1 MDRNAPPARRSV
13 NSHAGAFRAELTG
26 LGLKE
31 DADTLAESAAQR
43 IEADILGGVLAPDSR
58 LGVTETSAR
67 YGVGA
72 TPLREA
78 LSRLAARGLVNA
90 IGKRGF
96 RVQSIS
102 REDLADIIRIRSV
115 LEREAIRLSIAA
127 GDGAWEGAIVG
138 ALHQLK
144 RYIAENHKG
153 FGEGEP
159 AFDALHKRF
168 HVSLLAACGS
178 PRLMAACERLYDEA
192 YRYRRLMM
200 STFKDPAEFVRGH
213 EVLAE
218 AAIARATE
226 RAQALAESHI
236 ASTLALVY
244 PDAAKAHKP

>member
-1 MDRNAPPARRSV
+1 
-13 NSHAGAFRAELTG
+13 LTSS
-26 LGLKE
+26 
-31 DADTLAESAAQR
+31 DADTLTERAAHR
-43 IEADILGGVLAPDSR
+43 IEADILNGALAPDSR
-58 LGVTETSAR
+58 LGIVETAVR

-96 RVQSIS
+96 RVQSVS
-102 REDLADIIRIRSV
+102 REDLADIVRIRTV
-115 LEREAIRLSIAA
+115 LEREALRLSMAA
-127 GDGAWEGAIVG
+127 GDGAWEGEIVA
-138 ALHQLK
+138 ALHQLR
-144 RYIAENHKG
+144 RYVAHNPRG

-168 HVSLLAACGS
+168 HTALIAACAS
-178 PRLMAACERLYDEA
+178 PRLLSGCSSLYDEA

-200 STFKDPAEFVRGH
+200 ATFADREEFLRGH

-218 AAIARATE
+218 AAIGRSHE
-226 RAQALAESHI
+226 RAESLLEAHI

-244 PDAAKAHKP
+244 PQQEANAS

>member
-1 MDRNAPPARRSV
+1 LI
-13 NSHAGAFRAELTG
+13 E
-26 LGLKE
+26 E
-31 DADTLAESAAQR
+31 ADTLTERATQR
-43 IEADILGGVLAPDSR
+43 IEADIVRGALAPNAR
-58 LGVTETSAR
+58 LGIAETAAR

-102 REDLADIIRIRSV
+102 RDDLADIVRIRSV
-115 LEREAIRLSIAA
+115 LEREAMRLSIAA

-144 RYIAENHKG
+144 RYIAENPKG

-168 HVSLLAACGS
+168 HASLIAACGS
-178 PRLMAACERLYDEA
+178 PRLIAACARLYDEA

-200 STFKDPAEFVRGH
+200 ASFKSPEQFVHSH
-213 EVLAE
+213 ETLAD
-218 AAIARATE
+218 AAITRATE
-226 RAQALAESHI
+226 RAQILAEAHI

-244 PDAAKAHKP
+244 PETAGRDS

>member
-1 MDRNAPPARRSV
+1 MTV
-13 NSHAGAFRAELTG
+13 
-26 LGLKE
+26 E
-31 DADTLAESAAQR
+31 DAETLAEQAAQR

-58 LGVTETSAR
+58 LGIAETSTR

-102 REDLADIIRIRSV
+102 QDDLADIVRIRSV

-144 RYIAENHKG
+144 RYIAENPKG
-153 FGEGEP
+153 FGEGEL

-168 HVSLLAACGS
+168 HASLLAACGS
-178 PRLMAACERLYDEA
+178 PRLISACARLYDES

-200 STFKDPAEFVRGH
+200 STFKSPRDFVKSH
-213 EVLAE
+213 EILAE
-218 AAIARATE
+218 AAIGRATE
-226 RAQALAESHI
+226 RAEALAEAHI
-236 ASTLALVY
+236 AATLALVY
-244 PDAAKAHKP
+244 PPAAERDS

>member
-1 MDRNAPPARRSV
+1 MDKNARVRPSAK
-13 NSHAGAFRAELTG
+13 ARAEALQGALAG
-26 LGLKE
+26 LGTKE
-31 DADTLAESAAQR
+31 DADTLAERAAQR

-58 LGVTETSAR
+58 LGVTETAAR

-102 REDLADIIRIRSV
+102 AEDLADIVRIRCV
-115 LEREAIRLSIAA
+115 LEREAIALSIAA

-168 HVSLLAACGS
+168 HLSLLAACGS
-178 PRLMAACERLYDEA
+178 PRLIATCERLYDEA

-200 STFKDPAEFVRGH
+200 STTQKPCRVRK
-213 EVLAE
+213 E
-218 AAIARATE
+218 
-226 RAQALAESHI
+226 
-236 ASTLALVY
+236 
-244 PDAAKAHKP
+244 P

>member
-1 MDRNAPPARRSV
+1 
-13 NSHAGAFRAELTG
+13 LI
-26 LGLKE
+26 E
-31 DADTLAESAAQR
+31 DTDTLAERATQR
-43 IEADILGGVLAPDSR
+43 IEADIVRGALAPNAR
-58 LGVTETSAR
+58 LGIAEMAAR

-102 REDLADIIRIRSV
+102 RDDLADIVRIRSV

-127 GDGAWEGAIVG
+127 GDGAWEGEIVG

-144 RYIAENHKG
+144 RYIAENPKG

-159 AFDALHKRF
+159 AFDALHRRF
-168 HVSLLAACGS
+168 HTSLIAACGS
-178 PRLMAACERLYDEA
+178 PRLIAACARLYDEA

-200 STFKDPAEFVRGH
+200 ASFKSPAQFVHSH
-213 EVLAE
+213 ETLAD
-218 AAIARATE
+218 AAIARAAE
-226 RAQALAESHI
+226 RAQVLAEAHI
-236 ASTLALVY
+236 TSTLALVY
-244 PDAAKAHKP
+244 PEPASQDS

>member
-1 MDRNAPPARRSV
+1 
-13 NSHAGAFRAELTG
+13 LI
-26 LGLKE
+26 E
-31 DADTLAESAAQR
+31 DADTLTERATQR
-43 IEADILGGVLAPDSR
+43 IEADIVRGALAPNAR
-58 LGVTETSAR
+58 LGIAETAAR

-102 REDLADIIRIRSV
+102 RDDLADIVRIRSV

-127 GDGAWEGAIVG
+127 GDGAWEGEIVG

-144 RYIAENHKG
+144 RYIAENPKG

-159 AFDALHKRF
+159 AFDALHRRF
-168 HVSLLAACGS
+168 HTSLIAACGS
-178 PRLMAACERLYDEA
+178 PRLIAACARLYDEA

-200 STFKDPAEFVRGH
+200 ASFKSPAQFVHSH
-213 EVLAE
+213 ETLAE
-218 AAIARATE
+218 AAIARAGE
-226 RAQALAESHI
+226 RAQALAEAHI

-244 PDAAKAHKP
+244 PEPASQDS

>member
-1 MDRNAPPARRSV
+1 MT
-13 NSHAGAFRAELTG
+13 H
-26 LGLKE
+26 E
-31 DADTLAESAAQR
+31 DADTLADRAAQR
-43 IEADILGGVLAPDSR
+43 IEADILAGALAPDSR
-58 LGVTETSAR
+58 LGIAETAAR

-102 REDLADIIRIRSV
+102 RQDLADIVRIRSV
-115 LEREAIRLSIAA
+115 LEREAIRLSLLA

-144 RYIAENHKG
+144 RYIAENPKG

-168 HVSLLAACGS
+168 HGSLLAACGS
-178 PRLMAACERLYDEA
+178 PRLIAACARLYDEA

-200 STFKDPAEFVRGH
+200 AAFTNPGEFVKSH
-213 EVLAE
+213 EILAE
-218 AAIARATE
+218 AAIERATE
-226 RAQALAESHI
+226 RAQALAEAHI

-244 PDAAKAHKP
+244 PEAASPDA

>member
-1 MDRNAPPARRSV
+1 MTR
-13 NSHAGAFRAELTG
+13 
-26 LGLKE
+26 E
-31 DADTLAESAAQR
+31 DADTLAERAALR
-43 IEADILGGVLAPDSR
+43 IEADILGGALAPDSR
-58 LGVTETSAR
+58 LAIAETAAR

-102 REDLADIIRIRSV
+102 REDLADIVRVRSV

-127 GDGAWEGAIVG
+127 GGGAWEGEIVG

-144 RYIAENHKG
+144 RYIAENSEG
-153 FGEGEP
+153 FREGVP
-159 AFDALHKRF
+159 AFDALHKQL
-168 HVSLLAACGS
+168 HVSLISACGS
-178 PRLMAACERLYDEA
+178 PRLIAACAHLYDEA
-192 YRYRRLMM
+192 YRYRRLMKA
-200 STFKDPAEFVRGH
+200 TFASPDAFVESH

-226 RAQALAESHI
+226 RAQALAEAHV
-236 ASTLALVY
+236 AATLALVY
-244 PDAAKAHKP
+244 PEAAERDA

>member
-1 MDRNAPPARRSV
+1 
-13 NSHAGAFRAELTG
+13 LI
-26 LGLKE
+26 E
-31 DADTLAESAAQR
+31 DADTLAERATQR
-43 IEADILGGVLAPDSR
+43 IEADIVRGALAPNAR
-58 LGVTETSAR
+58 LGIAETATR

-102 REDLADIIRIRSV
+102 RDDLADIVRIRSV

-127 GDGAWEGAIVG
+127 GDGAWEGEIVG

-144 RYIAENHKG
+144 RYITENPKG

-168 HVSLLAACGS
+168 HASLIAACGS
-178 PRLMAACERLYDEA
+178 PRLIAACARLYDEA

-200 STFKDPAEFVRGH
+200 ASFKSPRQFVHRH
-213 EVLAE
+213 ETLAD

-226 RAQALAESHI
+226 RAQVLAEAHV
-236 ASTLALVY
+236 ASTFALVY
-244 PDAAKAHKP
+244 PEPASRDS